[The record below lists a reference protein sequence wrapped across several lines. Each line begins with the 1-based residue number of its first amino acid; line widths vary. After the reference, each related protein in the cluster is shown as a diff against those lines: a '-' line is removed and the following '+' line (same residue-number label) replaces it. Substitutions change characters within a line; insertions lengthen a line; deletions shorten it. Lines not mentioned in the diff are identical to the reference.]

1 MAFAWFSPKV
11 EIYDSRIQGTGLVAR
26 QVISEGEL
34 LVVKGGHLFDR
45 ARRDELEK
53 TLGPSEI
60 QIDDD
65 LFIGPE
71 HPDERASAMMYLNH
85 SCEPNVG
92 VVGQIS
98 FHAMRDIAVGEEL
111 TFDYATGDDDDWT
124 MDCLCGAADCRGMIT
139 GQDWRKPELQRK
151 YAGWFSAYLARK
163 IGVQEAS

>member
-11 EIYDSRIQGTGLVAR
+11 EIYDSRIEGTGLVAR
-26 QVISEGEL
+26 QVINEGEL

-92 VVGQIS
+92 VIGQIS

-111 TFDYATGDDDDWT
+111 AFDYATGDDDDWT
-124 MDCLCGAADCRGMIT
+124 MECRCGEANCRGVVT
-139 GQDWRKPELQRK
+139 GQDWRKPELQEK
-151 YAGWFSAYLARK
+151 YRGWFSAYLMRK
-163 IGVQEAS
+163 IQTEAGG